1 MLLKQLSL
9 RNYRVYEEALDLEL
23 PPGLI
28 GIYGPNG
35 SGKSTLLE
43 AILFALWG
51 RARTAKEDVRTA
63 GVGGD
68 CLAEVTFEHEGH
80 LYVVRRTLSGINLTA
95 RAEVHCDGLGMA
107 EGVRD
112 TSRYLHQ
119 VLGMD
124 DAAFRA
130 SVFAEQKQL
139 AAFSDKTPA
148 QRRELVLQLLGITP
162 LDVARD
168 AARKDAREARQ
179 GHDRLR
185 AMLPDLDQ
193 LRVEAADAAA
203 EAEAAGVVAE
213 TEETAAATARQRAA
227 AAEDA
232 FGRLDRLRQEYDALV
247 IEGRAARSQLDS
259 DVAAAGLLEA
269 EQAALV
275 EAEARVEL
283 LLPQAAGVADTE
295 GRLELVAAVVTA
307 ERALAAVV
315 VPVEPAEVEP
325 GAVEAA
331 QSVLDEARAAAA
343 GVAGQIEAV
352 TAELARAQSQAARS
366 SQLCGEADC
375 PLCGQA
381 LGDAFEQVQAHRA
394 AEVEEASARLAE
406 LTASRTDVDQRLVRA
421 RTDFATEREETARRL
436 QGRQIWEQAVTRRRG
451 AEEAVAAARAA
462 LGDVEEAGWVTTLLS
477 SAGGR
482 ASVAASDARSLAP
495 LLAALRIHLEGQRTA
510 AAEIQR
516 IRGQLERR
524 GAVARQL
531 ELTRERVAESEHRV
545 TVLRDK
551 VRSLGFDREVLDT
564 AAAARAEL
572 QAAYERAHRGA
583 TEARLGAA
591 RALAHAEGQAR
602 RVADG
607 EGQHAQLAALSD
619 DSRHL
624 GRMAELLNAFRNTI
638 VATVGPRLAVQA
650 AELFG
655 ELTDQEY
662 DRLEVDPETYELQ
675 ICDGGRVFGLDRFS
689 GSEVDLANL
698 ALRVA
703 ISEHVRFQSGG
714 TVGLLVLDEV
724 FGPLDQDRKAR
735 MLMALERL
743 RGRFRQIL
751 VVTHDSDIKEQLPHA
766 IEVQKRPGRRA
777 TARLLDT

>member
-1 MLLKQLSL
+1 VLLKRLSL
-9 RNYRVYEEALDLEL
+9 RNYRVYEDQLDLDL

-51 RARTAKEDVRTA
+51 RARTAKEDIRTA

-68 CLAEVTFEHEGH
+68 CVAEVTFEHEGH
-80 LYVVRRTLSGINLTA
+80 LYVVRRSLSGINLTA
-95 RAEVHCDGLGMA
+95 KAEVQCDGLAMA

-112 TSRYLHQ
+112 AGRYLHQ

-139 AAFSDKTPA
+139 AAFSDRTPS

-162 LDVARD
+162 LDTARD
-168 AARKDAREARQ
+168 AVRKDARDARQ
-179 GHDRLR
+179 SHDRIR
-185 AMLPDLDQ
+185 GMLPDLDQ
-193 LRVEAADAAA
+193 LRILVADGAASAAA
-203 EAEAAGVVAE
+203 AAVLAE
-213 TEETAAATARQRAA
+213 TEESAAATARQRSLV
-227 AAEDA
+227 AAET

-247 IEGRAARSQLDS
+247 IEGRAARSQSDS
-259 DVAAAGLLEA
+259 DQASVDQMEA

-275 EAEARVEL
+275 AAATEL
-283 LLPQAAGVADTE
+283 AALLPQSVGVGEAET
-295 GRLELVAAVVTA
+295 RLDLVSAVVRA
-307 ERALAAVV
+307 ESALAAVV
-315 VPVEPAEVEP
+315 VPPEPAAADA
-325 GAVEAA
+325 GAVATAQEA
-331 QSVLDEARAAAA
+331 LDTARAAVA
-343 GVAGQIEAV
+343 GVTGQIDA
-352 TAELARAQSQAARS
+352 ASGELARARAQAARS
-366 SQLCGEADC
+366 ADLSGEADC

-394 AEVEEASARLAE
+394 EEVRDAEARLAGLSESRVVVDQALGQATTALASARKEEESRLQARHRWEQASARRADAEEALAGARSD
-406 LTASRTDVDQRLVRA
+406 LGDLVGQGWVTDLLAPGGGLVVAGGSLAPLQAALRSDVERRRA
-421 RTDFATEREETARRL
+421 AAAGVQRL
-436 QGRQIWEQAVTRRRG
+436 QGR
-451 AEEAVAAARAA
+451 
-462 LGDVEEAGWVTTLLS
+462 
-477 SAGGR
+477 
-482 ASVAASDARSLAP
+482 
-495 LLAALRIHLEGQRTA
+495 
-510 AAEIQR
+510 
-516 IRGQLERR
+516 LERR
-524 GAVARQL
+524 DTVATQL
-531 ELTRERVAESEHRV
+531 EQARERAGESCHRV
-545 TVLRDK
+545 AVLRDK
-551 VRSLGFDREVLDT
+551 LHSLGFDRE
-564 AAAARAEL
+564 
-572 QAAYERAHRGA
+572 
-583 TEARLGAA
+583 
-591 RALAHAEGQAR
+591 ALAHASEAVTEASAADQRASKLAAQAR
-602 RVADG
+602 LTAERAAANAEGEARRLADG
-607 EGQHAQLAALSD
+607 EEQHAKLATLAE

-624 GRMAELLNAFRNTI
+624 SRVADLLNAFRNTI

-735 MLMALERL
+735 MLLALERL

-766 IEVQKRPGRRA
+766 IEVQKLTGRRA
-777 TARLLDT
+777 TARLLDG